1 MTFAKPE
8 KDSYRG
14 GKVGGDDA
22 PPPPKPCSECRQMT
36 PHDALMTYGAR
47 CMTCY
52 DSYCRQTPSYMA
64 EPNKYPNDPRGW
76 AKRIID
82 KHNEG
87 RPVAKIALEFA
98 REALR

>member
-1 MTFAKPE
+1 
-8 KDSYRG
+8 
-14 GKVGGDDA
+14 
-22 PPPPKPCSECRQMT
+22 
-36 PHDALMTYGAR
+36 
-47 CMTCY
+47 MTCY

-87 RPVAKIALEFA
+87 RPVARIALEFA